1 MHEGEDMREA
11 TITDAL
17 GRNMVQITDSKG
29 RNRETI
35 PPISGDNIIVK
46 YDYDALGQISTVHHP
61 NDKTT
66 TYEYDLLGH
75 KLKVTHPDAVE
86 VTCTSPAAGNLLTNL
101 TAELKM
107 PISADAP

>member
-1 MHEGEDMREA
+1 MLET

-35 PPISGDNIIVK
+35 QHISGDNIIVK

-75 KLKVTHPDAVE
+75 KLKVNHPDAVE
-86 VTCTSPAAGNLLTNL
+86 VTCTYDAAGNLLTKL
-101 TAELKM
+101 TAELKKT
-107 PISADAP
+107 ISADAP